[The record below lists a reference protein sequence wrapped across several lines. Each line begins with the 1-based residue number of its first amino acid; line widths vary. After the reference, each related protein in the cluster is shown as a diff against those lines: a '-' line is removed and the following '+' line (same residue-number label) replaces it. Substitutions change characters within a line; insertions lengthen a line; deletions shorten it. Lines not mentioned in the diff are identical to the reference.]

1 MSSTTIGIICLV
13 VGVLAFGVGLIR
25 PRPGMKQSLRWR
37 SLIGGLVLVV
47 LGVLLVIGVI

>member
-13 VGVLAFGVGLIR
+13 VGVFAFGVGLIP

-37 SLIGGLVLVV
+37 SLIGGVV
-47 LGVLLVIGVI
+47 VLVIGILLVTGVI